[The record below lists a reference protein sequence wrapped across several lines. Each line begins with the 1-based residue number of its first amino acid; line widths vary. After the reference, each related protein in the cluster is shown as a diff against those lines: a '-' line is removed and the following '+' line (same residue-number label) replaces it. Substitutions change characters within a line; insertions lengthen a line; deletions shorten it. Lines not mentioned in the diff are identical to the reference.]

1 MAMAA
6 RKQNLKCTTCK
17 QNITSK
23 EYLKCTLCG
32 KVFDVH
38 CTRDISEKRFRIMTP
53 LRRQTIIKSWKC
65 HVCNAKYENQVEK
78 IKDTKKTTI
87 LQKQNMGSSKQST
100 PLSSP
105 AAFQSPI
112 SSPPTANVAGRK
124 IYEVNVPTENSFE
137 SLQSDSDDEISEA
150 DEESTML
157 QKSALNRS
165 CPNLAAT
172 ESDAMKEMKIKL
184 DDLTAKLQTT
194 NRMYDGLLL
203 ENDSLLRRIT
213 EYEHKIHKLTIV
225 CKQVS
230 KKPKKKGRKSI
241 NTNDLYINESNPDVQ
256 SLNLSE
262 LESEVEEI
270 DQTVDNTSGETITPI
285 NHQNNVCI
293 ISSNKRNKVITT
305 ARSSLQNS
313 KHCHFLVPNVG
324 LRQLLVNLENKVQ
337 NYTLYDSCIIMI
349 GENDFETSMDYKN
362 LVNIL
367 RTELLKIQHTNV
379 FICLPTFRQ
388 GLYKSLLFNQRVE
401 TFNNLLYLDNLK
413 YEYAY
418 VIDSNRNLTYDND
431 MFTTYK
437 GTLNNRGLR
446 QIFSDLNGLM
456 NDVLLPYLDD
466 PTTKS
471 ITGNNSQGTD
481 FFRFLY

>member
-1 MAMAA
+1 MAMAV

-17 QNITSK
+17 QNITTK

-32 KVFDVH
+32 NVFDVH
-38 CTRDISEKRFRIMTP
+38 CTRDISEKRFRIMTQ
-53 LRRQTIIKSWKC
+53 LRKQTIIKSWKC
-65 HVCNAKYENQVEK
+65 HVCNAKYEGLVEK
-78 IKDTKKTTI
+78 IKDAKKITI

-105 AAFQSPI
+105 AAFRSPKATGQM
-112 SSPPTANVAGRK
+112 S
-124 IYEVNVPTENSFE
+124 YEVNVPTENSFE
-137 SLQSDSDDEISEA
+137 SLQSDSEDEISEV
-150 DEESTML
+150 DKESFML
-157 QKSALNRS
+157 QKSVLNRS

-172 ESDAMKEMKIKL
+172 ESDEMKEMKIKL
-184 DDLTAKLQTT
+184 DNLTAKLQTSD
-194 NRMYDGLLL
+194 RMYNGLLL
-203 ENDSLLRRIT
+203 ENDSLHRQIT
-213 EYEHKIHKLTIV
+213 ECEHKIHKLTII
-225 CKQVS
+225 CKQAS
-230 KKPKKKGRKSI
+230 KKPKKKGRNSK
-241 NTNDLYINESNPDVQ
+241 NTNDSYINKSNPDAQ

-262 LESEVEEI
+262 LESEGEEI
-270 DQTVDNTSGETITPI
+270 DHIVENTSGEKITPI

-293 ISSNKRNKVITT
+293 ISSNKRNKVITV

-313 KHCHFLVPNVG
+313 NLCHFLVPNVG
-324 LRQLLVNLENKVQ
+324 LQQLLVNLENKVQ
-337 NYTLYDSCIIMI
+337 NFTLHDSCIIMI
-349 GENDFETSMDYKN
+349 GENDFETSMNYKN

-401 TFNNLLYLDNLK
+401 TFNNLLYIDNLK
-413 YEYAY
+413 NEYAY

-471 ITGNNSQGTD
+471 ITGNYSQGTD

>member
-1 MAMAA
+1 M
-6 RKQNLKCTTCK
+6 
-17 QNITSK
+17 
-23 EYLKCTLCG
+23 
-32 KVFDVH
+32 
-38 CTRDISEKRFRIMTP
+38 
-53 LRRQTIIKSWKC
+53 
-65 HVCNAKYENQVEK
+65 
-78 IKDTKKTTI
+78 
-87 LQKQNMGSSKQST
+87 
-100 PLSSP
+100 
-105 AAFQSPI
+105 
-112 SSPPTANVAGRK
+112 
-124 IYEVNVPTENSFE
+124 
-137 SLQSDSDDEISEA
+137 
-150 DEESTML
+150 
-157 QKSALNRS
+157 
-165 CPNLAAT
+165 
-172 ESDAMKEMKIKL
+172 
-184 DDLTAKLQTT
+184 
-194 NRMYDGLLL
+194 
-203 ENDSLLRRIT
+203 
-213 EYEHKIHKLTIV
+213 
-225 CKQVS
+225 
-230 KKPKKKGRKSI
+230 
-241 NTNDLYINESNPDVQ
+241 YINESNPDVQ
-256 SLNLSE
+256 ILNLSE
-262 LESEVEEI
+262 LESEVEVI
-270 DQTVDNTSGETITPI
+270 DQTVDNTSGETITPM

-313 KHCHFLVPNVG
+313 KLCHFLVPNVG

-337 NYTLYDSCIIMI
+337 NYTLYNSCIIMI
-349 GENDFETSMDYKN
+349 GENDFEISMDYKN

-456 NDVLLPYLDD
+456 NDVLLPYVDD

-471 ITGNNSQGTD
+471 ITGNYSQGTD